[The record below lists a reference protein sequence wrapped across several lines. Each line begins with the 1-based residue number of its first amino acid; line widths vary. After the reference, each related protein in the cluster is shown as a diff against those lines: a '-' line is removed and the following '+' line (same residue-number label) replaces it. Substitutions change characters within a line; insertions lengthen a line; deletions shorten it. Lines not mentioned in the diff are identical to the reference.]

1 MGRLRLLARLERAEE
16 RLHRLEWVRAWKK
29 RHPGRR
35 ALGILPGG
43 VPVELVHASGDLPVP
58 VVGGEPVEGGGG
70 PWAQSYVC
78 AWAHRLGAGR
88 AEGRL
93 GVLDGLLAGGPCDV
107 LRNLTGA
114 WSLEESGS
122 WARYVE
128 RPLACRAGT
137 RRAFARERVRRL
149 AADLGLGSRP
159 GSTEKKLRRSIRLYN
174 RLRAGLAELYRRRAR
189 APERWSGTDVYRVA
203 RAAGAFA
210 PEAYVDFLEEFLR
223 EGAQTPGLKGD
234 PARVFVAGLFCESPP
249 VAFFE
254 TLERAGCAVVGD
266 DAAFG
271 PSGWGRKVPESGDP
285 FEALAAAYAT
295 MEGPPA
301 WLPDEDGRRAEG
313 FIRRLVRLGVDG
325 VLLAAACF
333 CDPALLE
340 EPALVS
346 ALEAAGLPWMSVRF
360 AGGGGSLRVLE
371 EQAEAFADAV
381 RLRRASV

>member
-1 MGRLRLLARLERAEE
+1 MGRPRLLARLERAEG
-16 RLHRLEWVRAWKK
+16 RLHRLDWVRAWKK

-35 ALGILPGG
+35 ALGILPGT
-43 VPVELVHASGDLPVP
+43 VPIELVHASGDLPVL

-70 PWAQSYVC
+70 PWAQSYMC
-78 AWAHRLGAGR
+78 PWPHRLGAGR
-88 AEGRL
+88 AGGNL
-93 GVLDGLLAGGPCDV
+93 DVLDGLLAGGPCDV

-114 WSLEESGS
+114 WSLERSGS
-122 WARYVE
+122 WARYVD

-159 GSTEKKLRRSIRLYN
+159 GSPERRLRRSIRLYN

-189 APERWSGTDVYRVA
+189 DPERWPGTDVYRVA
-203 RAAGAFA
+203 RAAGAFP

-223 EGAQTPGLKGD
+223 EGARTAGVRGD
-234 PARVFVAGLFCESPP
+234 PARIFVAGLFCEAPP
-249 VAFFE
+249 AAFFE

-266 DAAFG
+266 DVAFG

-285 FEALAAAYAT
+285 FEALAAAYGAI
-295 MEGPPA
+295 EGPPA
-301 WLPDEDGRRAEG
+301 WVPDEDGRRAER
-313 FIRRLVRLGVDG
+313 FIRRLARLGVDG
-325 VLLAAACF
+325 VLLAAPCF

-381 RLRRASV
+381 RLRGLGV